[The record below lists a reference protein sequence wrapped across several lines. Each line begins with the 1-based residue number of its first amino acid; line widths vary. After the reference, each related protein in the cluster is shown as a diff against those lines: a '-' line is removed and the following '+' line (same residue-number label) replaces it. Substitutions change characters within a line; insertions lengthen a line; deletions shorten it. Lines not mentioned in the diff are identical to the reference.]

1 MGMGINNQLS
11 VNQHINEISASE
23 DFSITKA
30 VMLFVGVVCG
40 VPCVLCPCLC
50 SLRLHNTHITSVNL
64 SPARAQS

>member
-30 VMLFVGVVCG
+30 AMMLSKWCAACHVS
-40 VPCVLCPCLC
+40 CVRV
-50 SLRLHNTHITSVNL
+50 SAVYGSITHTL
-64 SPARAQS
+64 PQ